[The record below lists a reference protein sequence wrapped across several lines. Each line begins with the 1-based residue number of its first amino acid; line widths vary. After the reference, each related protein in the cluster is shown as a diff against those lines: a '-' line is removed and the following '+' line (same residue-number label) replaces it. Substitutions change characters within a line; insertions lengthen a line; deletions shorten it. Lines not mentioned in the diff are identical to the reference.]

1 MAPSFSDYRASGKP
15 GAIHFRHAYVSGVFT
30 QEYGENAADLFGRM
44 NEYLD
49 PGDIYSNSATP
60 GSRNMDLWN
69 NAVGRK
75 YGLKS
80 KSRKTLLEK
89 LHKALKK
96 KELIVD
102 PKDKRLY
109 VGATTDPT
117 NKAKPVIV
125 LVQEKKGRNVLFF
138 DTVKRKILDASQFV
152 ALIEAGQY
160 RGYAVKM
167 VNGVPTPVSNPD
179 GRGTNNL
186 G

>member
-1 MAPSFSDYRASGKP
+1 M
-15 GAIHFRHAYVSGVFT
+15 
-30 QEYGENAADLFGRM
+30 
-44 NEYLD
+44 
-49 PGDIYSNSATP
+49 
-60 GSRNMDLWN
+60 
-69 NAVGRK
+69 
-75 YGLKS
+75 
-80 KSRKTLLEK
+80 
-89 LHKALKK
+89 
-96 KELIVD
+96 IVD

-179 GRGTNNL
+179 ERGTNNL